1 MQLRLVA
8 ACLSASQDEKP
19 SERQISGGFAFWGG
33 AMCKVFGG
41 IGLFAALIF
50 FLALV
55 TTEDPKISSVGKPQK
70 IECYSGGQLV
80 FSDELSSVLD
90 SYNTHGIYYRSAS
103 TGKYVQVFM
112 DCLVVEK

>member
-1 MQLRLVA
+1 M
-8 ACLSASQDEKP
+8 SQDKKP
-19 SERQISGGFAFWGG
+19 SERQISVGFLI
-33 AMCKVFGG
+33 FGVVLWVRFFFG
-41 IGLFAALIF
+41 VGLFAALIF

-55 TTEDPKISSVGKPQK
+55 ITKDPKISSVGKPQK
-70 IECYSGGQLV
+70 IECYSGGRLV

-90 SYNTHGIYYRSAS
+90 SYNTHGIYYRSAI

>member
-1 MQLRLVA
+1 MSKV
-8 ACLSASQDEKP
+8 
-19 SERQISGGFAFWGG
+19 FWG
-33 AMCKVFGG
+33 V
-41 IGLFAALIF
+41 GLLATLIF

-55 TTEDPKISSVGKPQK
+55 ITKDPKISSIGKPQK

-90 SYNTHGIYYRSAS
+90 SYNTHGIYYRSAI

>member
-1 MQLRLVA
+1 VRAKIKTVRTA
-8 ACLSASQDEKP
+8 DFG
-19 SERQISGGFAFWGG
+19 RFFDFWGG
-33 AMCKVFGG
+33 AVSKVFWGV
-41 IGLFAALIF
+41 GLLATLIF

-55 TTEDPKISSVGKPQK
+55 ITKDPKISSVGKPQK

-90 SYNTHGIYYRSAS
+90 SYDTHGIYYRSAI